1 VANQRPFPTGYGLFH
16 SGIATVAERRP
27 ASVCFIMLRYCL
39 LFSSLAAL
47 LTGFAARADI
57 YRWTDKNG
65 DVVYSNV
72 APSGEQTA
80 KNVTLVT
87 RSSPYVAPPGPT
99 NQELVARIQS
109 LEQQLQAQ
117 SAAPPIMVAGPA
129 YPPQPIAYA
138 QPAPMPAVT
147 YYDNGLAGAYDS
159 TYLSPFVSPLLPL
172 TVVSVTPLR
181 GRSPFVR
188 RGIGRDWNHGGFGSR
203 GGTHGF
209 PGRSPGGGVPRPR

>member
-1 VANQRPFPTGYGLFH
+1 
-16 SGIATVAERRP
+16 
-27 ASVCFIMLRYCL
+27 MLRYCL
-39 LFSSLAAL
+39 LLSSLAAL
-47 LTGFAARADI
+47 LTASAARADI

-80 KNVTLVT
+80 RNVTLVT
-87 RSSPYVAPPGPT
+87 KSSPYVSPPGPT

-117 SAAPPIMVAGPA
+117 SAAQPILVAGPA
-129 YPPQPIAYA
+129 FPPQSMAYA
-138 QPAPMPAVT
+138 QPAPAPAVP
-147 YYDNGLAGAYDS
+147 YYDSGLAGAYDN

-181 GRSPFVR
+181 GRSPFAR
-188 RGIGRDWNHGGFGSR
+188 RGIGRDWTHGGFGSR
-203 GGTHGF
+203 GGTHVF
-209 PGRSPGGGVPRPR
+209 PGRGHGGAMPRPR